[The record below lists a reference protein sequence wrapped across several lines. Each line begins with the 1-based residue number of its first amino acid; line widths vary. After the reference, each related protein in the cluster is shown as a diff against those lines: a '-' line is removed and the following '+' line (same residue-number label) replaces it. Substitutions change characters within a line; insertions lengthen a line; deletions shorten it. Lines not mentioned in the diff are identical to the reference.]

1 MSQRRRR
8 EAASWP
14 QYRREEEGGGGPPE
28 PALSR
33 RERHGRR
40 SGRTGSRW
48 SPPSPPT
55 TAWTMHLHPC
65 PVRGCPAGFVTNR
78 ELRESVATYV
88 LLRSGEH
95 ERVNERNPSKASAK
109 APAYIYSGVIL
120 LYQLQKMCSYMYP
133 RVGVRELVRACTAS
147 LRESTIYYAQ
157 RMFAT
162 RVIV

>member
-1 MSQRRRR
+1 
-8 EAASWP
+8 
-14 QYRREEEGGGGPPE
+14 
-28 PALSR
+28 
-33 RERHGRR
+33 
-40 SGRTGSRW
+40 
-48 SPPSPPT
+48 
-55 TAWTMHLHPC
+55 MHLHPC
-65 PVRGCPAGFVTNR
+65 PGRGCTAGFVTSH
-78 ELRESVATYV
+78 EQKGSVATYV

-109 APAYIYSGVIL
+109 APAYIYSGEIL
-120 LYQLQKMCSYMYP
+120 LYQLQKMHSYVYP